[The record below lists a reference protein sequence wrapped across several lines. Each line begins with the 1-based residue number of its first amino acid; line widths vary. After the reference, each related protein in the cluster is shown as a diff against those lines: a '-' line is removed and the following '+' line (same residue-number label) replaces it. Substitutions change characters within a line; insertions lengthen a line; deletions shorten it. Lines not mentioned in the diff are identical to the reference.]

1 VIIKPDGRDFASRDP
16 AARCRSRLC
25 RDRVRDRVRDRDRG
39 RGRGRAF
46 KSLSE
51 SRRPRAGR
59 AASCSSRL
67 PPEGFRAG
75 ASKSVQSGELFRCP
89 NPSH

>member
-25 RDRVRDRVRDRDRG
+25 RDRVRDRVRDRGRG

-51 SRRPRAGR
+51 SRWPRAGR
-59 AASCSSRL
+59 AASCSFQVPGVRVI
-67 PPEGFRAG
+67 RAMASESVRNG
-75 ASKSVQSGELFRCP
+75 AISSEASGR
-89 NPSH
+89 